1 MKVLIV
7 KNIPHEG
14 PGILKSVLDRN
25 GIHYDITDLEFLD
38 FEAGPALPDPTRYNA
53 VFVFGGPDSAN
64 DESSK
69 MIAELEMIER
79 AVRNGVPY
87 LGICLGMQ
95 ALVKACGGNVFKNE
109 VQEVGTR
116 GPDGRYFTMDIC
128 PQKENDPLFSGLAA
142 SLNIFHLH
150 GETVSLP
157 EDMELLAT
165 GKFCRHQIVKAGK
178 NAYGIQGHLEL
189 TPEMFREW
197 LSVDAE
203 LRSWDTER
211 ITLDFLASYDEY
223 RNNGERLFTNFLQL
237 AGMIG

>member
-1 MKVLIV
+1 ML
-7 KNIPHEG
+7 
-14 PGILKSVLDRN
+14 
-25 GIHYDITDLEFLD
+25 
-38 FEAGPALPDPTRYNA
+38 LPDPSEYNA

-64 DESSK
+64 DESGK
-69 MIAELEMIER
+69 MIAELEIIKR
-79 AVRNGVPY
+79 AVENEIPY

-109 VQEVGTR
+109 VREVGTR

-128 PQKENDPLFSGLAA
+128 PERDNDPLFRGLAG

-165 GKFCRHQIVKAGK
+165 GKFCRHQIVKTGK

-189 TPEMFREW
+189 TPEMFNEW
-197 LSVDAE
+197 MSVDAE
-203 LRSWDTER
+203 LRSGDTER
-211 ITLDFLASYDEY
+211 IAPDFLANYDEY

-237 AGMIG
+237 AGLIG

>member
-14 PGILKSVLDRN
+14 PGTLIPLLGRN
-25 GIHYDITDLEFLD
+25 GIHYDIIDLDLID
-38 FEAGPALPDPTRYNA
+38 PATGMSLPDPAEYNA

-64 DESSK
+64 DKTSK
-69 MIAELEMIER
+69 MLAELEMIQQ
-79 AVRNGVPY
+79 AVEQEIPY

-95 ALVKACGGNVFKNE
+95 ALVKACGGSVFKNSVRE
-109 VQEVGTR
+109 VATR
-116 GPDGRYFTMDIC
+116 GPDGKHFAMDIR
-128 PQKENDPLFSGLAA
+128 PEKENDPIFKGLKG
-142 SLNIFHLH
+142 SLKIFHLH

-157 EDMELLAT
+157 ENMELLAT

-197 LSVDAE
+197 MSIDAE
-203 LRSWDTER
+203 LRSGDTER
-211 ITLDFLASYDEY
+211 ITLDFLASYEEY
-223 RNNGERLFTNFLQL
+223 MSNGEKLFTNFLQL
-237 AGMIG
+237 AGLIE